1 MLKQS
6 IRANIKTQLF
16 ALSKVDIASKSLGII
31 ENLDSISLLTHCQSV
46 GIFIPTPKE
55 PQILPWALAAYQSG
69 MHIYAPKIGENGQ
82 YQFQPTSLESFEKN
96 PDNILESTTSSKRDY
111 NILPEVILVPGQAFD
126 RMGHRIGRGKGH
138 YDMLLNLL
146 PNTPIKIGLCFSE
159 QLLNHVPSENHDI
172 PMDIVITE
180 KQTYLTGSFFD
191 SSI

>member
-1 MLKQS
+1 MLKQD
-6 IRANIKTQLF
+6 IRADIKTKLS
-16 ALSKVDIASKSLGII
+16 ALSKLNIASKSLGII
-31 ENLDSISLLTHCQSV
+31 ENLNSISFLTHCQSI

-55 PQILPWALAAYQSG
+55 PQILPWALTAFKSG
-69 MHIYAPKIGENGQ
+69 IHIYAPKIGEDGQ
-82 YQFQPTSLESFEKN
+82 YQFQPTSLENFKKN
-96 PDNILESTTSSKRDY
+96 IDNILESTEPSKKDT
-111 NILPEVILVPGQAFD
+111 IISPEVILVPGQAFD

-138 YDMLLNLL
+138 YDMLLNHL

-159 QLLNHVPSENHDI
+159 QLLNHVPSQNHDI